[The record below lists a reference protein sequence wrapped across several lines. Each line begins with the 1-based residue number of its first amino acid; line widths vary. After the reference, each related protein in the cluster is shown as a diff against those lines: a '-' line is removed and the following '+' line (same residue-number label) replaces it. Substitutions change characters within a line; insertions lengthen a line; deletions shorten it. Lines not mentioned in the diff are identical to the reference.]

1 MEHFMGFSLLPKQG
15 DFFESFNNLANTAV
29 LAADYFKTLASNGSF
44 NVTTAAAM
52 HDIEHKGDEITHLI
66 FKKLNT
72 TFITPFDRED
82 IHNLANKLDS
92 VIDMINAITN
102 RMKVYKMSETSSE
115 LKQFAELI
123 HKSATATALAVASL
137 ENTKKM
143 HAALEYCI
151 EVNRLENEGDIVRD
165 TTLSTLFDSGK
176 DPIYILK
183 WKEIYEL
190 SETVLDI
197 CEDVAN
203 VIESI
208 VVKQA

>member
-1 MEHFMGFSLLPKQG
+1 MEYFMGFSLLPKQV
-15 DFFESFNNLANTAV
+15 DFFDYFNDLANTAV
-29 LAADYFKTLASNGSF
+29 RAADYFKTLSTRGSF
-44 NVTTAAAM
+44 DLTTSAAM
-52 HDIEHKGDEITHLI
+52 HDIEHEGDEITHTI
-66 FKKLNT
+66 FNKLNT

-102 RMKVYKMSETSSE
+102 RMKVYKMTESSDE
-115 LKQFAELI
+115 LKQFSELI
-123 HKSATATALAVASL
+123 YKSAVATAQAVASL
-137 ENTKKM
+137 KNTKKM
-143 HAALEYCI
+143 HTALEFCI
-151 EVNRLENEGDIVRD
+151 EVNRLENEGDIIRD
-165 TTLSTLFDSGK
+165 TTLSKLFDSGK
-176 DPIYILK
+176 DPIFILK